1 MLQTMNRPADL
12 RTLKGKLAAAYDYVL
27 AHQDSD
33 NAAKIKQLAGKLAQ
47 QEFAIAFCGHFSA
60 GKSTII
66 NRLVGENLLPA
77 SPIPTSAN
85 LVKVKAGEAYAKV
98 FFKNEKPRMYLAPYD
113 YELVKQYCKDGD
125 QIQEIELSQADCQL
139 PPQVVVMDTPGIDSA
154 DDAHRIATESA
165 IHLADLIFY
174 VMDYNHVQ
182 SELNFMFTK
191 ELTEA
196 GKEVCLVINQVDKH
210 SEQELSFAD
219 FQASVVNSF
228 ASWGVKAMH
237 IFYTSLKSDEHA
249 HNQFPALQAFLAERL
264 QAKDSLLLQS
274 VFHSLQKI
282 VGDHLTAARKKGED
296 KLQSAREVLGELS
309 TAEQE
314 ELQANYDKLLAEKN
328 LLGEGL
334 EKAESQ
340 FDLEVSKIMQNA
352 YLMPFETRA
361 LAEAYLEACQAGFK
375 VGFLFT
381 KQKTEAERENR
392 LELFYQGVLEKI
404 KSQLEWH
411 LREFLGRFLKERRLE
426 DKELLARAQ
435 QFTAH
440 LAKEALVG
448 AVKPGARLSG
458 ESVINYTESVANEI
472 KLAVKRNLA
481 SLEVD
486 ILEAL
491 QERTAAL
498 QVRLAQKSAGLER
511 YIAALEQ
518 LKKQEAA
525 AKLAQAEAD
534 KLLSQAKEIT
544 EEAFCLLAQNEEEFD
559 VVSPQTGQ
567 VELVKKAP
575 PCVQTRP
582 KVNEKKAAAVEATDR
597 MKQTASALQQTA
609 HLVHDLPGFAK
620 LARELEEKA
629 ARLEHKGFTVA
640 LFGAFSAGKSSFANA
655 LLGEKV
661 LPVSPNPTT
670 AAINQIKPVNEL
682 YPHGTVR
689 VKVKDA
695 SALLDDVNQALRLF
709 EVQAATLAEAREKA
723 AALGQGASVG
733 AAEKTSYAFLQAF
746 ARGYAAFGEQ
756 LGAVLE
762 TTMAEFGDYVAVEEK
777 SCFVEWIDLY
787 YDCPLTRKGITLVDT
802 PGADSINARHTGV
815 AFEFIKNSDAILFVT
830 YYNHAFS
837 KADREFLIQLGRV
850 KDAFQLDKM
859 FFIINAIDLADNEE
873 EKETVMAYVQEQL
886 VKYGVRNPHLY
897 ALSSLHAL
905 KEKQAKTAVAPSGMP
920 VFEEA
925 FYHFIANDLANLAVA
940 ASENELRRVEQRV
953 SALIASARED
963 VSVKEQKRAKLESEQ
978 GEVASFL
985 AQQTVQTL
993 CNSLQQEMEELL
1005 YYAKQRVFLRF
1016 NDFFKEAFNPAV
1028 LRDDGRDLKKAL
1040 RQSLGE
1046 LLEQVGFDLAQ
1057 ELRATTVRLE
1067 RFAQKQAAEYQQ
1079 SLAERLGEINADVSF
1094 AAFELENREHLE
1106 FAAAFQDAP
1115 LDKFSKAMACFKNP
1129 KAFFEQGESKAMGEA
1144 LYELLSVL
1152 ADEYLQREK
1161 IRMQTSYDAVLE
1173 EEFTR
1178 LIGQMTEQ
1186 AAEFYLSLLSALDG
1200 GVPVE
1205 TLLDIQQRLPQE

>member
-1 MLQTMNRPADL
+1 M
-12 RTLKGKLAAAYDYVL
+12 
-27 AHQDSD
+27 
-33 NAAKIKQLAGKLAQ
+33 
-47 QEFAIAFCGHFSA
+47 
-60 GKSTII
+60 
-66 NRLVGENLLPA
+66 
-77 SPIPTSAN
+77 
-85 LVKVKAGEAYAKV
+85 
-98 FFKNEKPRMYLAPYD
+98 
-113 YELVKQYCKDGD
+113 
-125 QIQEIELSQADCQL
+125 
-139 PPQVVVMDTPGIDSA
+139 
-154 DDAHRIATESA
+154 
-165 IHLADLIFY
+165 
-174 VMDYNHVQ
+174 
-182 SELNFMFTK
+182 
-191 ELTEA
+191 
-196 GKEVCLVINQVDKH
+196 
-210 SEQELSFAD
+210 
-219 FQASVVNSF
+219 
-228 ASWGVKAMH
+228 
-237 IFYTSLKSDEHA
+237 
-249 HNQFPALQAFLAERL
+249 
-264 QAKDSLLLQS
+264 
-274 VFHSLQKI
+274 
-282 VGDHLTAARKKGED
+282 
-296 KLQSAREVLGELS
+296 
-309 TAEQE
+309 
-314 ELQANYDKLLAEKN
+314 
-328 LLGEGL
+328 
-334 EKAESQ
+334 
-340 FDLEVSKIMQNA
+340 
-352 YLMPFETRA
+352 
-361 LAEAYLEACQAGFK
+361 
-375 VGFLFT
+375 
-381 KQKTEAERENR
+381 
-392 LELFYQGVLEKI
+392 
-404 KSQLEWH
+404 
-411 LREFLGRFLKERRLE
+411 
-426 DKELLARAQ
+426 
-435 QFTAH
+435 
-440 LAKEALVG
+440 
-448 AVKPGARLSG
+448 
-458 ESVINYTESVANEI
+458 
-472 KLAVKRNLA
+472 
-481 SLEVD
+481 
-486 ILEAL
+486 
-491 QERTAAL
+491 
-498 QVRLAQKSAGLER
+498 
-511 YIAALEQ
+511 
-518 LKKQEAA
+518 
-525 AKLAQAEAD
+525 
-534 KLLSQAKEIT
+534 
-544 EEAFCLLAQNEEEFD
+544 
-559 VVSPQTGQ
+559 
-567 VELVKKAP
+567 
-575 PCVQTRP
+575 
-582 KVNEKKAAAVEATDR
+582 
-597 MKQTASALQQTA
+597 
-609 HLVHDLPGFAK
+609 
-620 LARELEEKA
+620 
-629 ARLEHKGFTVA
+629 
-640 LFGAFSAGKSSFANA
+640 
-655 LLGEKV
+655 

-670 AAINQIKPVNEL
+670 AAINQIKPVNEIC
-682 YPHGTVR
+682 PHGAVR

-695 SALLDDVNQALRLF
+695 RALLDDVNQALRLF
-709 EVQAATLAEAREKA
+709 EVQAATLADARAKA

-830 YYNHAFS
+830 YYNQAFS

-963 VSVKEQKRAKLESEQ
+963 VSVKEQKRAKLESEH

-993 CNSLQQEMEELL
+993 CSSLQQEMEELL